1 MPRVQESHHPCT
13 LRTHC
18 TIRIR
23 VGENPGVMVHLHTPI
38 RPSIRHLQES
48 SVLKEA
54 DYLEEEEE
62 EVASAKILKTNFNF
76 IIANVKL

>member
-1 MPRVQESHHPCT
+1 
-13 LRTHC
+13 
-18 TIRIR
+18 
-23 VGENPGVMVHLHTPI
+23 MVHLHTPT

-62 EVASAKILKTNFNF
+62 EGLALKTEYNSSVVVNF
-76 IIANVKL
+76 IWSSLKVLYHDNYL

>member
-1 MPRVQESHHPCT
+1 MIRLLHY
-13 LRTHC
+13 C

-23 VGENPGVMVHLHTPI
+23 VGGNLGVMVHLHTPI
-38 RPSIRHLQES
+38 KPSIQHLQES

-62 EVASAKILKTNFNF
+62 EV
-76 IIANVKL
+76 